1 MAIDAGEARAVVSKW
16 VTGKTFPGSHPDFLI
31 RNACRHQRLRPCHS
45 AIWTDASESTL
56 HGSVAAN
63 SVQERRDSLDRED
76 PLSIRV
82 IQDPP
87 EAGAS
92 CVSVSRVSAPRAADT
107 WQRHVK
113 APAEWLV
120 ALAIVIVLLPLLV
133 ALWLLVRITTGSP
146 VLYRRRVVG
155 RDGVE
160 FDAFKFRTMVN
171 GAERILEQDDRLR
184 EAFMTNWKLFDDPR
198 VTSTGRILRKFS
210 LDELPQLFN
219 VLRGEMSLIGPRM
232 ITAAE
237 VPRYGPLG
245 QTLLSVRPGLTG
257 LWQVSGR
264 QTVSYERRIE
274 LDMHYI
280 ATCSPVL
287 DLSILLR
294 TIPVAIRG
302 DGAF

>member
-1 MAIDAGEARAVVSKW
+1 MSIRAIQEPPDARASYISASG
-16 VTGKTFPGSHPDFLI
+16 VTATK
-31 RNACRHQRLRPCHS
+31 
-45 AIWTDASESTL
+45 DAD
-56 HGSVAAN
+56 AW
-63 SVQERRDSLDRED
+63 RRY
-76 PLSIRV
+76 
-82 IQDPP
+82 
-87 EAGAS
+87 A
-92 CVSVSRVSAPRAADT
+92 
-107 WQRHVK
+107 K
-113 APAEWLV
+113 APVEWLL
-120 ALAIVIVLLPLLV
+120 ALVIVLVLAPLFA
-133 ALWLLVRITTGSP
+133 ALWLLVRLTTGAP

-155 RDGVE
+155 RFGVE

-171 GAERILEQDDRLR
+171 GAERVLEQDDSLR

-198 VTSTGRILRKFS
+198 VTPTGRILRKFS

-219 VLRGEMSLIGPRM
+219 VLRGEMALIGPRM

-237 VPRYGPLG
+237 VPRYGAFG

-274 LDMHYI
+274 LDMQYI
-280 ATCSPVL
+280 ANCGPAL

-294 TIPVAIRG
+294 TIPVAIQG

>member
-1 MAIDAGEARAVVSKW
+1 M
-16 VTGKTFPGSHPDFLI
+16 
-31 RNACRHQRLRPCHS
+31 
-45 AIWTDASESTL
+45 
-56 HGSVAAN
+56 
-63 SVQERRDSLDRED
+63 
-76 PLSIRV
+76 SIRV

-87 EAGAS
+87 DAGAS
-92 CVSVSRVSAPRAADT
+92 YVSVSGVSAPGAPDT

-113 APAEWLV
+113 APAEWLL
-120 ALAIVIVLLPLLV
+120 ALAIVIVLLPLF
-133 ALWLLVRITTGSP
+133 ATLWMLVRITTGSP

-155 RDGVE
+155 RDGAQ

-171 GAERILEQDDRLR
+171 GAERILEQDDGLR

-198 VTSTGRILRKFS
+198 VTSTGRVLRKFS

-219 VLRGEMSLIGPRM
+219 VLRGEMALIGPRM
-232 ITAAE
+232 ITVAE

-280 ATCSPVL
+280 ATCSAAL

>member
-1 MAIDAGEARAVVSKW
+1 M
-16 VTGKTFPGSHPDFLI
+16 
-31 RNACRHQRLRPCHS
+31 
-45 AIWTDASESTL
+45 
-56 HGSVAAN
+56 
-63 SVQERRDSLDRED
+63 
-76 PLSIRV
+76 

-87 EAGAS
+87 DADAS
-92 CVSVSRVSAPRAADT
+92 YAVSRVPARGTADT

-113 APAEWLV
+113 APAEWLLS
-120 ALAIVIVLLPLLV
+120 LAIVIVLLPV
-133 ALWLLVRITTGSP
+133 FAALWTLVRITTGSP

-171 GAERILEQDDRLR
+171 GAERILEQDDGLR
-184 EAFMTNWKLFDDPR
+184 EAFMANWKLFDDPR

-210 LDELPQLFN
+210 LDELPQLLN
-219 VLRGEMSLIGPRM
+219 VLRGEMALIGPRM

-237 VPRYGPLG
+237 VPRYGALAK
-245 QTLLSVRPGLTG
+245 TLLSVRPGLTG

-280 ATCSPVL
+280 AHCNPAL

-294 TIPVAIRG
+294 TIPVAIGG

>member
-1 MAIDAGEARAVVSKW
+1 MDAMRISCCKVHA
-16 VTGKTFPGSHPDFLI
+16 GKVPTIS
-31 RNACRHQRLRPCHS
+31 
-45 AIWTDASESTL
+45 
-56 HGSVAAN
+56 
-63 SVQERRDSLDRED
+63 DRED
-76 PLSIRV
+76 SLATRV

-87 EAGAS
+87 EAGNSYVSAA
-92 CVSVSRVSAPRAADT
+92 SVSASGADI
-107 WQRHVK
+107 WRRYGK
-113 APAEWLV
+113 APTEWVL
-120 ALAIVIVLLPLLV
+120 ALAIVIVLLPLFA
-133 ALWLLVRITTGSP
+133 ALFILVRITTGAP

-155 RDGVE
+155 RSGVE

-198 VTSTGRILRKFS
+198 VTATGRVLRKFS

-237 VPRYGPLG
+237 VPRYGALDR
-245 QTLLSVRPGLTG
+245 TLLSVRPGLTG

-264 QTVSYERRIE
+264 QNVSYERRIE

-280 ATCSPVL
+280 ANCNAAM

-294 TIPVAIRG
+294 TIPVAIMG